1 MGSVCEGRVDGGS
14 WREGGGGVAVV
25 IIYLCF
31 ETKSGS
37 LEPRCRRSSPP

>member
-1 MGSVCEGRVDGGS
+1 MGSVGGGS
-14 WREGGGGVAVV
+14 WGGGVVVV